1 MTFQRKCHFGA
12 IHAASVVSHLDQ
24 IDTASRK
31 ANRDPRS
38 PGIDSI
44 FHKFLER
51 AARAFHHF
59 AGGNSVDKMLW
70 ETAY

>member
-1 MTFQRKCHFGA
+1 MTLERESHLGA
-12 IHAASVVSHLDQ
+12 IHAAPVVGYLDQ

-31 ANRDPRS
+31 ANRDPRG

-51 AARAFHHF
+51 AAGAFHHF